1 MSVCPECNLPN
12 DNDDPN
18 CEKCKKRY
26 HWLCTHLEKYDI
38 KLHKQNPYKTWRC
51 PTCIDKFCKNC
62 DQIFPD
68 NYQESIECAKCQ
80 NWYHFHC
87 SDLTVDEFFS
97 YLPENSDDW
106 LCKKCVEKMCKKCG
120 KNIYKQNKIKCSNCQ
135 FCFHSNS
142 CAKIPKNEKNSLSSK
157 SWLCQKCLHIVY
169 PFSGINDEEIFNL
182 SAHKLEKF
190 SIKNLST
197 DLYSN
202 SCNVCK
208 KSVKADKHVPCTTC
222 KCKIHI
228 KCSKLKN
235 VKQNFHIHKGKWK
248 CDVCVNNYTEKMS
261 EILPFI
267 SLDLNSLLETT
278 FNSINIFDKHFLPE
292 VIIEDKL
299 KLMLSYSKQS
309 PWYDYTHP
317 HDKDHD
323 FFSTDIDDTNFSIRR
338 NFDYYDVDTFRNRS
352 SLWDKSKS
360 LSIVHTNICSLQANI
375 DHLEDLIHDM
385 DHSFDII
392 ALTETWNPEGKQ
404 KDFSPKRLE
413 GYLDYCG
420 TGGSSLKGGCGFYI
434 KETFTPI
441 PRKDLEFKISEP
453 DKQTESCWLE
463 LVNEGGPNVLVGVIY
478 RHPSRNNHLFQEK
491 LKCVL
496 KKVNKEK
503 KKAIICGD
511 FNLNLLNFEHDKQVS
526 SFLNSMF
533 QNNFQPCITEPT
545 RITNA
550 NKPSLVDNIFINS
563 FDDPIC
569 GNILEHISYDHLPN
583 FVVLNHNHKNKKHT
597 LKKRD
602 KKNFDPVKFQAEL
615 LDNGNL
621 LLELINAES
630 AQAACNL
637 YMEKYLIKLDEM
649 SPLKDLSKKERKIAD
664 KPWLT
669 TGLLKSISKKRSLFK
684 QFKADKF
691 KNKSSDVYK
700 KYKYH
705 NDQICKLKRISKAI
719 HDKKYFIDNMKNSKK
734 MWIGLNTLLNRNKK
748 QQNTIY
754 LEDQGFISDPHN
766 VANKFNDFFLNVA
779 GNLSAKIVQKN
790 TKFQDYLKN
799 PNKSKFSLKETE
811 PGEVVK
817 VINNLDSKKSGD
829 IYNISPDLV
838 KLSNQAISQCLS
850 IIFNRCIKDGCFPN
864 AFKNTKVIPLH
875 KGDSVLS
882 VSNYRPI
889 SLLPIFSKI
898 FERLIYNQF
907 IVYINE
913 NKILDELQFGFQKN
927 KSTEHAISAIVNK
940 ITSAK
945 IKKFSSYCIF
955 LDFAKAF
962 DTVNHSILL
971 DKLKYYGITE
981 GTLDLFRS
989 YLSKREQVVEVNGVL
1004 SDWGT
1009 IKHGVPQGSILGP
1022 LLFLLYINDISKSSN
1037 ILQFFLFADDT
1048 TVFYSADPNDPNT
1061 EKILNEELEKVSGW
1075 LAANKLSLNVK
1086 KSNFLHFHQG
1096 KSAKITIKL
1105 KINNTLVEE
1114 KDSTKYLGT
1123 FLDNKLDWKIQIQH
1137 IKSKI
1142 SRGIG
1147 IISKIRHS
1155 IGDACLNLYHSF
1167 VQSYLNYNILNW
1179 SCTHKSSLEPI
1190 EKKIKKAIRLIS
1202 FTKTKVDHTAPLFK
1216 KHNILPFYE
1225 HIQHRRASFMWKM
1238 HNGYIQNP
1246 LNTIFTK
1253 NLQNDQKYVLPLPK
1267 TEKDKNSF
1275 EYTCV
1280 RAWNLVPEAI
1290 RNSSTLNSFKY
1301 NYKRHLLGYPPSKVN
1316 RIFPNQQ
1323 YNVNRN
1329 HIQNPIQRGPFQS
1342 RWDLEIGQAT
1352 NLI

>member
-1 MSVCPECNLPN
+1 MN
-12 DNDDPN
+12 
-18 CEKCKKRY
+18 KF
-26 HWLCTHLEKYDI
+26 DI
-38 KLHKQNPYKTWRC
+38 KLHKQNPYKSWRC
-51 PTCIDKFCKNC
+51 PSCINCFCKNC
-62 DQIFPD
+62 DQIFPE

-106 LCKKCVEKMCKKCG
+106 FCKKCIEKMCKKCG
-120 KNIYKQNKIKCSNCQ
+120 KNIYKQKKIKCSNCH
-135 FCFHSNS
+135 FYFHSTS
-142 CAKIPKNEKNSLSSK
+142 CAKIPKDKIDSQFSIT
-157 SWLCQKCLHIVY
+157 WLCQKCYPIVY
-169 PFSGINDEEIFNL
+169 PFSNISDDAVFNL
-182 SAHKLEKF
+182 STHKLEKF
-190 SIKNLST
+190 AIEYIPSEAF
-197 DLYSN
+197 SN
-202 SCNVCK
+202 ICNVCK
-208 KSVKADKHVPCTTC
+208 KSTKSNKYVPCTNC
-222 KCKIHI
+222 SCKIHI

-235 VKQNFHIHKGKWK
+235 VTQNFHTHKGKWK
-248 CDVCVNNYTEKMS
+248 CDACIENYIDEMS
-261 EILPFI
+261 KIFPFAH
-267 SLDLNSLLETT
+267 LDQNSLLETA
-278 FNSINIFDKHFLPE
+278 FNSTDSFENKFLPD

-323 FFSTDIDDTNFSIRR
+323 FFSTDIDDTNFTIKR
-338 NFDYYDVDTFRNRS
+338 NFDYYEVDTFRNRS
-352 SLWDKSKS
+352 SLWNKSKS
-360 LSIVHTNICSLQANI
+360 ISIFHTNICSLQANI
-375 DHLEDLIHDM
+375 ENLEDLLHDM
-385 DHSFDII
+385 DHKFDII
-392 ALTETWNPEGKQ
+392 ALTETWNPEMK
-404 KDFSPKRLE
+404 KSDFNPKRIE
-413 GYLDYCG
+413 GYLDYQG
-420 TGGSSLKGGCGFYI
+420 MTGSSLKGGCGLYI
-434 KETFTPI
+434 KDTFTPI
-441 PRKDLEFKISEP
+441 PRKDLEFKISEV
-453 DKQTESCWLE
+453 DKQTENCWIE
-463 LVNEGGPNVLVGVIY
+463 LVNENGPNVLVGVYY
-478 RHPSRNNHLFQEK
+478 RHPSKNNHLFQEK

-503 KKAIICGD
+503 KKTIICGD

-550 NKPSLVDNIFINS
+550 NKPTLVDNIFINC

-583 FVVLNHNHKNKKHT
+583 FVVLNHTHKNKKHIR
-597 LKKRD
+597 KKRD
-602 KKNFDPVKFQAEL
+602 KRNFDPLKFQEKL

-630 AQAACNL
+630 AQNACNI
-637 YMEKYLIKLDEM
+637 YMEKFLLVLNEM
-649 SPLKDLSKKERKIAD
+649 SPLKNLSKKERKIAD

-669 TGLLKSISKKRSLFK
+669 TGILKSISKKRSLFK
-684 QFKADKF
+684 KFKSDKF
-691 KNKSSDVYK
+691 KNKSSDVYM

-705 NDQICKLKRISKAI
+705 NDQICKLKRISKAM

-734 MWIGLNTLLNRNKK
+734 MWIGLNSLLNRNKK
-748 QQNTIY
+748 QQNTIF
-754 LEDQGFISDPHN
+754 LEDQGFISDPQN

-811 PGEVVK
+811 PGEIVK
-817 VINNLDSKKSGD
+817 VINKLDAKKSGD
-829 IYNISPDLV
+829 IYNISPDVV
-838 KLSNQAISQCLS
+838 KMSNQAVAQCLS
-850 IIFNRCIKDGCFPN
+850 IIFNRCLKDSCFPN

-898 FERLIYNQF
+898 FERLIYNQL
-907 IVYINE
+907 IDYIDE

-927 KSTEHAISAIVNK
+927 KSTEHAISAIITK
-940 ITSAK
+940 ITRASARN
-945 IKKFSSYCIF
+945 FSSYCIF

-962 DTVNHSILL
+962 DTVNHSILI
-971 DKLKYYGITE
+971 DKLKYYGVSDN
-981 GTLDLFRS
+981 TLDLFRS
-989 YLSKREQVVEVNGVL
+989 YLSNREQVVEVNGVC

-1022 LLFLLYINDISKSSN
+1022 LLFLLYINDISKSSK

-1061 EKILNEELEKVSGW
+1061 EKILNDELEKVSCW

-1096 KSAKITIKL
+1096 KSAKVPIKL

-1114 KDSTKYLGT
+1114 KESTKYLGT
-1123 FLDNKLDWKIQIQH
+1123 FIDNKLNWKIQIQH
-1137 IKSKI
+1137 IKIKI

-1179 SCTHKSSLEPI
+1179 SCTHKSFLEPI

-1202 FTKTKVDHTAPLFK
+1202 FSKTKVEHTAPLFK
-1216 KHNILPFYE
+1216 KHNILPFYD
-1225 HIQHRRASFMWKM
+1225 HIQHRRASFMWKLC
-1238 HNGYIQNP
+1238 NGFIQNP

-1253 NLQNDQKYVLPLPK
+1253 NLQNDSKYVLPFPK
-1267 TEKDKNSF
+1267 IEKDKNSF

-1280 RAWNLVPEAI
+1280 KAWNLVPKNI
-1290 RNSSTLNSFKY
+1290 RDSSTLNTFNY
-1301 NYKRHLLGYPPSKVN
+1301 NYKRHLLGYPQPQVN
-1316 RIFPNQQ
+1316 RIYRNQ
-1323 YNVNRN
+1323 NRNANSNRN
-1329 HIQNPIQRGPFQS
+1329 HIQNPRGPFQS